1 MKKSI
6 TLLMALSLVGITGC
20 SSGKSNL
27 QPKGVKI
34 QSSVFKSELLSKL
47 DEFATKHRVVKTTDP
62 EDLTDDAVYVIKA
75 VSKENLTLSSPT
87 GDTKRIRY
95 SEVEEATVKYDA
107 DTTSFAAVTSDTE
120 VQKEGKEKHNEKYVT
135 DMFINE
141 EYVFDNLAM
150 GKETSSLAA
159 PTLAFLSSAS
169 TFFGIFNSLHSSLT
183 SSSLP
188 DDLDTY
194 KLGNVYTAYTEE
206 DASTH
211 LGPDIQGTIVYTTQI
226 TFTKDS
232 ISFLNVE
239 EMKNM
244 ASRQE
249 DTGIVAKGN
258 MIESTYIKLSFGK
271 NVKLKAPS
279 ADKYTD
285 GIPM

>member
-6 TLLMALSLVGITGC
+6 TLLMALSLVGLAGC

-34 QSSVFKSELLSKL
+34 QTSVFKSELLSKL
-47 DEFATKHRVVKTTDP
+47 DEFATNHRVVKTTDP
-62 EDLTDDAVYVIKA
+62 EDLTDDAVYVSKY
-75 VSKENLTLSSPT
+75 VSKENLTYSFPT
-87 GDTKRIRY
+87 GRTEKIRY
-95 SEVEEATVKYDA
+95 SNVEEATTKYDA
-107 DTTSFAAVTSDTE
+107 NTTSFTAVTSDTE
-120 VQKEGKEKHNEKYVT
+120 VQKVGKEKHNEKYAT

-141 EYVFDNLAM
+141 EYIFDNLGM
-150 GKETSSLAA
+150 GKETSSLAV

-169 TFFGIFNSLHSSLT
+169 TFFGLFNSLHSSLT

-194 KLGNVYTAYTEE
+194 KLGNVYTAYSEE
-206 DASTH
+206 DASTYI
-211 LGPDIQGTIVYTTQI
+211 GSDVQGTIVTTTQI
-226 TFTKDS
+226 TFAKDS

-239 EMKNM
+239 EMRNM
-244 ASRQE
+244 ATRQE